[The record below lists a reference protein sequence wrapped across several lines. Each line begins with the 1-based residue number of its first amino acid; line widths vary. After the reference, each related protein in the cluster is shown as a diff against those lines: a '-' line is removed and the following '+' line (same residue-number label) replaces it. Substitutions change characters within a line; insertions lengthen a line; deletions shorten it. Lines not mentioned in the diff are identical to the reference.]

1 MTLIKNGL
9 MLSFLL
15 AVFSCSNW
23 DEASKKTKATVRP
36 EVSVEGGFELE
47 LTEKER
53 KLWLLRGQKMARWK
67 NDETSIKELY
77 LDVYDSV
84 GVLKSW
90 LLSDSAWLGSKMN
103 NIRLYGS
110 VRLHTTEGLTVR
122 TDSLW
127 IDNKRKR
134 AYTDARVRIISPDG
148 DVLSGVGFE
157 SDTQFQD
164 WKIVSNVKAIIQDVE
179 SRGKGVY

>member
-1 MTLIKNGL
+1 MKNKL
-9 MLSFLL
+9 WFALSFLFFL
-15 AVFSCSNW
+15 TSCSDW
-23 DEASKKTKATVRP
+23 DEAFEKPDLVDRP

-47 LTEKER
+47 LTEKKQ
-53 KLWLLRGQKMARWK
+53 KLWLLRGQEMARWK

-127 IDNKRKR
+127 IDNKKKR

-148 DVLSGVGFE
+148 DVLSGMGFE

-179 SRGKGVY
+179 SRSKGVY